1 MLELHQLQLQEC
13 GRKSRNCLRNRTKP
27 KRLLKI
33 AKIELIVWI
42 FTLLIDG
49 FLNPETIAR

>member
-13 GRKSRNCLRNRTKP
+13 GRKSRNCLRNRTKQ